1 MEIKKL
7 LANQN
12 NYGGK
17 RNTSAIRYIVIHY
30 TGNDGDRAASNGKY
44 FKERLVNA
52 SAHYFVDD
60 TEIIQSVPDH
70 CIAWSVGGNKY
81 PSSAKTGGGQWYGKC
96 TNSNSIS
103 IELCDTKK
111 NGVSDFT
118 EATLMNAT
126 KLCQM
131 LMKKYNV
138 PIVNVIRHFDVV
150 GKICPKPFVEN
161 KAAWKKWKERL
172 VDIEMVEQAKIM
184 IDGKTYEVNRILK
197 DGTNYVKIR
206 DIAEA
211 VGYDI
216 TSKGS
221 IPVLKKK

>member
-1 MEIKKL
+1 MEIKSL

-17 RNTSAIRYIVIHY
+17 RNTSIIRYIVIHY
-30 TGNDGDRAASNGKY
+30 TGNDGDKAASNGRY
-44 FKERLVNA
+44 FREHIVNA

-60 TEIIQSVPDH
+60 TEIIQSVPDN

-81 PSSAKTGGGQWYGKC
+81 PSCSKTGGGKWHGKC
-96 TNSNSIS
+96 TNHNSIS

-118 EATLMNAT
+118 EATQKNAA

-138 PIVNVIRHFDVV
+138 PIENVIRHFDVV

-161 KAAWKKWKERL
+161 KAVWKKWKERL
-172 VDIEMVEQAKIM
+172 VDDEMVEQVKIK

-206 DIAEA
+206 DIADA
-211 VGYDI
+211 VGYEI
-216 TSKGS
+216 SSKGS
-221 IPVLKKK
+221 IPVLTKK

>member
-1 MEIKKL
+1 MEIKSL

-17 RNTSAIRYIVIHY
+17 RNTSIIRYIVIHY
-30 TGNDGDRAASNGKY
+30 TGNDGDRAASNGRY
-44 FKERLVNA
+44 FKERIVNA

-60 TEIIQSVPDH
+60 MEIIQSVPDH
-70 CIAWSVGGNKY
+70 CIAWSVGGKKY
-81 PSSAKTGGGQWYGKC
+81 PSSDKTGGGKWYRKC
-96 TNSNSIS
+96 TNANSIS

-111 NGVSDFT
+111 NGVSDFS
-118 EATLMNAT
+118 EATMANAAE
-126 KLCQM
+126 LCKM

-138 PIVNVIRHFDVV
+138 PIENVIRHFDVV

-161 KAAWKKWKERL
+161 EAAWKKWKERL
-172 VDIEMVEQAKIM
+172 VEDEMVDQVKII

-206 DIAEA
+206 DIADA

-221 IPVLKKK
+221 IPVLRKK

>member
-1 MEIKKL
+1 MEIKTL

-44 FKERLVNA
+44 FKERIVNA

-81 PSSAKTGGGQWYGKC
+81 PSCSKTGGGQWYGKC
-96 TNSNSIS
+96 TNNNSIS

-111 NGVSDFT
+111 NAVSDFT
-118 EATLMNAT
+118 EATLMNAVN
-126 KLCQM
+126 LCQM

-138 PIVNVIRHFDVV
+138 PIENVIRHFDVV

-172 VDIEMVEQAKIM
+172 VENEMVEQGKIM

-206 DIAEA
+206 DIADA
-211 VGYDI
+211 VEYDI
-216 TSKGS
+216 SSRGS
-221 IPVLKKK
+221 IPVLTKK